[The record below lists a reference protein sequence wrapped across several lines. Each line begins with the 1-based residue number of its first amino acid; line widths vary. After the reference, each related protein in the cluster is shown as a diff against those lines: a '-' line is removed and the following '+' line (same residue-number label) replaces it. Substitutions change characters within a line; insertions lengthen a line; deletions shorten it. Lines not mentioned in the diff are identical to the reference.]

1 MRSTIRS
8 LAVEAK
14 LSVRAC
20 RERLRESGLQVAVGG
35 QWLQGEE
42 LAHARAAPGLPK
54 RRRREQA
61 APSRPPIGES
71 EMIVRML
78 RPLRQK
84 GKLGRLHTTP
94 IEHVCGHGVPDHLK
108 AEAKAQAEQLLDKGV
123 PVAEGEPGA
132 APRMADAAR
141 LVPAGGSRAGHRKP
155 LSK

>member
-20 RERLRESGLQVAVGG
+20 RECLRDSGLQVAVGG

-42 LAHARAAPGLPK
+42 LAHARAALGLPK

-108 AEAKAQAEQLLDKGV
+108 AEVKAQAEQLL
-123 PVAEGEPGA
+123 AEGSLSEKVSQG
-132 APRMADAAR
+132 RRHVWLTEQGLCR
-141 LVPAGGSRAGHRKP
+141 LAEAERETASR
-155 LSK
+155 